1 MKGSRQ
7 NIKNGESK
15 ARKSV
20 LYNCK
25 SRNGGWE
32 TKKTAGASSREKEEL
47 SRRKNWMCRNVAAGE
62 KKKETQKSKLSPIPR
77 KLFLH
82 LP

>member
-1 MKGSRQ
+1 MGDGKQRRQ
-7 NIKNGESK
+7 LGL
-15 ARKSV
+15 A
-20 LYNCK
+20 
-25 SRNGGWE
+25 
-32 TKKTAGASSREKEEL
+32 AGEKEEL